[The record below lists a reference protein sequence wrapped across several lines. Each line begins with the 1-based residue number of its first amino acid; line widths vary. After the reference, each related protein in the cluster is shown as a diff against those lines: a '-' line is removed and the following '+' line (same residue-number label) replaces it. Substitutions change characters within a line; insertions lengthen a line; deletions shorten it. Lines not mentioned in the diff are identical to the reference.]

1 MSKPANPF
9 AIGAFLVGALIL
21 LVIAVLVFGG
31 GQFFKR
37 KLEYVIYFDSALN
50 GLNVGAPVKLQGVQ
64 IGTVKEISLELNE
77 DAKKI
82 TKPVV
87 IEIDP
92 SSMLDST
99 GHPFQVN
106 VSPEVRKKNAR
117 QLIDAGLKAQL
128 QTQSLLTGLLYVEFS
143 FYRNMPVNLVGSD
156 YKGLPELPAV
166 PSAVDQI
173 KDAAEEVLTNIKQ
186 LPIEQIVNDFAVT
199 LKELRVMATSDELK
213 KDRAALSKTIF
224 DEKKFETLSKTLKE
238 TSILIENLNRELVP
252 LVANLNGTMTDTRFM
267 VNQFSQDIKPV
278 LLSTEKTLGT
288 ATTVLN
294 ESKHA
299 MGSVEA
305 LAAPDAPLWQSLE
318 ALRDAAQSTKQL
330 TDYLERHPDA
340 IIYGKGK
347 E

>member
-213 KDRAALSKTIF
+213 KDRAALSKT
-224 DEKKFETLSKTLKE
+224 LKV